1 MDPNL
6 IYAKTASGE
15 DAMRQRTRV
24 VQRNMRMVLILVD
37 GNATV
42 ADLSTKTGNVQL
54 VENALR
60 ELEQSGFIEPRVE
73 QDSVW
78 EQSKKVAEE
87 IKAAA
92 IGYASQ
98 RVAADSKSEAARA
111 EPSMPPVSSF
121 ARPQVADALM
131 SQFSVE
137 PVHSIN
143 LTSVNN
149 ISSFGIDGLSE
160 TLKAPAH
167 QEPVKKVSLLDRLKA
182 HFADRKQQTVDEDV
196 SLKPIRRG
204 GDDYYI
210 SWPIKVVFGLLGLL
224 ALVFLVALLF
234 PYGSY
239 LPEAE
244 AALAQASGQPAKVG
258 EMRVSFYPKP
268 GLILNSVRFGNA
280 QADKEIRISEVRLLP
295 VLGTMMSSRK
305 VFREAELSGVTLP
318 AEALASLSGIFE
330 SAAKPSAKVAV
341 QHVILEKTSMSLH
354 GLGFSELNGEI
365 KLAPDGRFQ
374 LISLHSVDR
383 SVHLE
388 AKPAA
393 KGVDVDLEAFSW
405 KPSQAAG
412 FLVDSA
418 NVKGNLDGSELTLS
432 KLEFRAFDGLVQGV
446 AVLRSAPQPGMAGD
460 ISFERVNAKRFGEFL
475 GIGPQF
481 EGETAG
487 KMSFS
492 ATASSWSALFSE
504 LTANGE
510 FSMRR
515 GSLGGIDLADA
526 ARRASTTP
534 SQGGATRFEQMSG
547 ILSLTPSNYR
557 FSNLLLTSGLM
568 QSSGQMEVSRDLQI
582 KGAMEVQMS
591 GTVNKL
597 RVPLLINGPLKA
609 PLLQAGKR

>member
-98 RVAADSKSEAARA
+98 RVAADSKSGTVRA
-111 EPSMPPVSSF
+111 EPSMPPVSAF
-121 ARPQVADALM
+121 VRPQAADSLM

-143 LTSVNN
+143 LTSVNH

-160 TLKAPAH
+160 TLKATQH
-167 QEPVKKVSLLDRLKA
+167 QEPVKQPALLDRLKA
-182 HFADRKQQTVDEDV
+182 YFADRKSKKVDEDL
-196 SLKPIRRG
+196 SIKPIRRG

-210 SWPIKVVFGLLGLL
+210 SWPIKVVFGVLGLL
-224 ALVFLVALLF
+224 AVVLLTALLF

-244 AALAQASGQPAKVG
+244 AALAQASAQPAKIG

-268 GLILNSVRFGNA
+268 GLILNNVRFGNA
-280 QADKEIRISEVRLLP
+280 IAGKEISISEVRLLP

-318 AEALASLSGIFE
+318 AEALAGLSGVFE
-330 SAAKPSAKVAV
+330 SVAKPSAKVGV
-341 QHVILEKTSMSLH
+341 QRVILEKTNISFH
-354 GLGFSELNGEI
+354 GLGFTELNGEV
-365 KLAPDGRFQ
+365 KLAPDRRFQ
-374 LISLHSVDR
+374 LISLHSADR
-383 SVHLE
+383 SVRLE
-388 AKPAA
+388 IKPAA
-393 KGVDVDLEAFSW
+393 KGVDVELEAFSW
-405 KPSQAAG
+405 KPSQTTG
-412 FLVDSA
+412 LLVDSA
-418 NVKGNLDGSELTLS
+418 NIKGNLDGTELTLS

-446 AVLRSAPQPGMAGD
+446 AVLHSAPQPGIVGD
-460 ISFERVNAKRFGEFL
+460 VSFERVNAKRFGEFL

-487 KMSFS
+487 KMSIS
-492 ATASSWSALFSE
+492 ATANSWSDLFSE
-504 LTANGE
+504 LIANGE
-510 FSMRR
+510 FNVRR
-515 GSLGGIDLADA
+515 GSLGSIDLADA
-526 ARRASTTP
+526 ARRGSTTP
-534 SQGGATRFEQMSG
+534 SQGGVTRFEQMSG

-557 FSNLLLTSGLM
+557 FSNLLLISGLM
-568 QSSGQMEVSRDLQI
+568 QSSGQIEVSRDLQI

-597 RVPLLINGPLKA
+597 RVPLLISGPLKA